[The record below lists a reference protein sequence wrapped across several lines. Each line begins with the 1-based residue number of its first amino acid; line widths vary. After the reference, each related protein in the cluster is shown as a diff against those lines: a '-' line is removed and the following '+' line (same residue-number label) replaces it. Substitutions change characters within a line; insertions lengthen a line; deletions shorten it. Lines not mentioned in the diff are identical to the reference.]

1 MRGDYRRVFT
11 ERLNSIGPLEILSV
25 ARMTVVVKSSA
36 NLLAK
41 LSWSERNEQAREELG
56 PKLIQM
62 HEQSCTCACTI
73 TQHTLMYLYRYATV
87 YNVKYYL
94 RPFKMFT
101 PDNCLLFYAAFGGHI
116 SSMRWWA

>member
-62 HEQSCTCACTI
+62 HEQSCTCACTSLFI
-73 TQHTLMYLYRYATV
+73 DLESKV
-87 YNVKYYL
+87 YI
-94 RPFKMFT
+94 
-101 PDNCLLFYAAFGGHI
+101 DNLTI
-116 SSMRWWA
+116 SH